1 MLAEKAVV
9 SNMKPV
15 SKPKEQVFELQGLI
29 SSEQFGT
36 WVSQWSWVPVCCL
49 GASVDLG
56 SCAWDGPPGRI
67 VEALGDD

>member
-29 SSEQFGT
+29 SSERLGT
-36 WVSQWSWVPVCCL
+36 WESQWSWVPVC
-49 GASVDLG
+49 
-56 SCAWDGPPGRI
+56 
-67 VEALGDD
+67 